1 MIRYIIKRLLM
12 LIPVVLGVMII
23 AFMFQVIAPGDPAD
37 QILGASATDEEKFS
51 LREELGLEDPV
62 IVQFG
67 RYVWNFVTKGELGIS
82 YYTKQS
88 VAKEIMS
95 RFPVTVT
102 LAVCSV
108 VLGAL
113 FGVPLGILA
122 AVKQYTWIDSAIL
135 AFSVFLASIPGF
147 WLALMLISKFSVDLG
162 WLPVAGI
169 TQPTGW
175 VLPIVVV
182 CIMSM
187 AGLVRNTRSSM
198 LETIRQDY
206 IRTARAKGQKERVII
221 FKHVLSNS
229 LIPIVAAVGNRM
241 GHMLGGALVIE
252 SVFGLPGIGRY
263 AADATLQRDYPA
275 VVGSVVVLSIVYT
288 LVNLI
293 LDLVYFFI
301 NPRMRTSYF
310 SSKKKKA
317 KTDKEV
323 AANG

>member
-1 MIRYIIKRLLM
+1 MIRYIVQRLLM
-12 LIPVVLGVMII
+12 LIPVVLGVMVI
-23 AFMFQVIAPGDPAD
+23 AFLFQVIAPGDPAD
-37 QILGASATDEEKFS
+37 QILGASATEEQKIA
-51 LREELGLEDPV
+51 LREELGLEDPI

-67 RYVWNFVTKGELGIS
+67 RYVWNFVTKGDLGTS
-82 YYTKQS
+82 YFTKQS
-88 VAKEIMS
+88 VSSEIMS
-95 RFPVTVT
+95 RFPVTII

-108 VLGAL
+108 VLGSL

-122 AVKQYTWIDSAIL
+122 AVKQYTWVDSLIL
-135 AFSVFLASIPGF
+135 ALSVFLASIPGF
-147 WLALMLISKFSVDLG
+147 WLALMLISWFSVKLG

-169 TQPTGW
+169 TQPLGW
-175 VLPIVVV
+175 VLPIIVV

-206 IRTARAKGQKERVII
+206 IRTARAKGQKESVIV

-229 LIPIVAAVGNRM
+229 LIPIVAAIGNRM

-263 AADATLQRDYPA
+263 AADATLKRDYPA
-275 VVGSVVVLSIVYT
+275 VVGSVVILSIVYT

-301 NPRMRTSYF
+301 NPRMRSSYF
-310 SSKKKKA
+310 SRKKRRAKA
-317 KTDKEV
+317 KEGVV
-323 AANG
+323 AHG